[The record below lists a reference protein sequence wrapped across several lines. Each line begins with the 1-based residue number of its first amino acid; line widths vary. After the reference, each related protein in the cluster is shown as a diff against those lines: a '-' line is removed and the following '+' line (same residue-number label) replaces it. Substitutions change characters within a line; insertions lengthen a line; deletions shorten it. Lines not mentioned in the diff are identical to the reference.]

1 MKNVLLFSLFLF
13 IAFPVLS
20 QTFQRIEVKG
30 KIVVDSSDVE
40 GVTIYNT
47 SSNKGTFANE
57 KGEFTIAVMLN
68 DRVEFHALQFK
79 DFTITIDQ
87 RIIDS
92 RQMTVFLIEKL
103 NRLDEVIILPKGLS
117 GNLELDIDNVKTVNV
132 DMNALYFGIMN
143 SDEYDFTDDYRSQ
156 IENIA
161 MHSQGQTMVDGLNV
175 VNLVGVLLKP
185 LFKSNKKEK
194 KTDDVQEIPVS
205 KLQSRYDVEF
215 LSSNFGIPKDR
226 VNDFVGYVESG
237 GMDYSLL
244 DEGKELQFLEYLN
257 TKSQQFLKVQVEKD

>member
-1 MKNVLLFSLFLF
+1 MKNVLLCVLFFFVSFSALAQIFE
-13 IAFPVLS
+13 
-20 QTFQRIEVKG
+20 RIEVKG

-40 GVTIYNT
+40 GITIYNT

-87 RIIDS
+87 NIIDS
-92 RQMTVFLIEKL
+92 RQMTVFLIEKI

-117 GNLELDIDNVKTVNV
+117 GDLVLDIENVKTVNV

-161 MHSQGQTMVDGLNV
+161 LHSQSQTMVNGLNV

-185 LFKSNKKEK
+185 LFKSKKKEQQSNVVPEM
-194 KTDDVQEIPVS
+194 TVS
-205 KLQSRYDVEF
+205 KLQSRYDIEF

-226 VNDFVGYVESG
+226 VSDFVNYVESS

-257 TKSQQFLKVQVEKD
+257 TKSQHYLKTQIEKN